1 MKEKDDA
8 RPASTE
14 LRKGVPDENWRGALK
29 AGLFFAAAIALI
41 LLLKVI
47 LGY

>member
-1 MKEKDDA
+1 MRDKDDA
-8 RPASTE
+8 RPASTGAP
-14 LRKGVPDENWRGALK
+14 KGVPEEDRRGALK
-29 AGLFFAAAIALI
+29 AGLFFAAAIAGI